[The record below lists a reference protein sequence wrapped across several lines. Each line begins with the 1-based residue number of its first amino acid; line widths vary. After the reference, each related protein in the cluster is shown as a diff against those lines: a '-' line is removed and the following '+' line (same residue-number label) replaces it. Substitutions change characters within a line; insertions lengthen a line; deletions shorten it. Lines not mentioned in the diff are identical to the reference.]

1 MIKDEIFEHSNHY
14 APYITSTTQLLNEM
28 KDYEIYGSDNS
39 NTVDLFL
46 HALATS
52 TKTSVNLIQKQ
63 NDRIESLIIPPARK
77 DVAPQQMIML
87 SRVCNH
93 YSPIV
98 DLATVAQSKL
108 HGNLQEL
115 LPTGHY
121 QILES
126 SPINEVSSEPE
137 MSHCSVVTFD
147 SDSYPSA
154 SSSDKI
160 IDSVLTQGNKTY
172 ISSDVWKDIE
182 LEYVEKLPHD
192 INGTRVFVVPYDVSN
207 TMRNTTDG
215 RNWKRYM
222 TSKRKGFKGTR
233 RVAQC
238 NGSDICKND
247 MCPYK
252 QEYNDRNKSEF
263 QKDGNGSLACIQCGA
278 SSSRLECS
286 ARKIWEIDHGK
297 KETKVYHFGQ
307 HTCKVHK
314 RPTQKSDDIKIRFKE
329 NINLKPEA
337 FIRGS
342 VIDALQTG
350 KPWDGV

>member
-1 MIKDEIFEHSNHY
+1 
-14 APYITSTTQLLNEM
+14 M

-108 HGNLQEL
+108 L
-115 LPTGHY
+115 L
-121 QILES
+121 ILTV
-126 SPINEVSSEPE
+126 IHQHHHQTKKLIVY
-137 MSHCSVVTFD
+137 SHKEIKHTF
-147 SDSYPSA
+147 PLMFG
-154 SSSDKI
+154 KNI
-160 IDSVLTQGNKTY
+160 K
-172 ISSDVWKDIE
+172 

-263 QKDGNGSLACIQCGA
+263 QKDGNGSLACIHCGA

-342 VIDALQTG
+342 VIEALQTG
-350 KPWDGV
+350 KPWDEVLEVADTMSDKQYIRNQKK